1 MSEHRSKR
9 IVVVGCGQA
18 GLQAA
23 ISLRQRGHT
32 GPISMIE
39 CESTGAYQRP
49 PLSKNFILSKAD
61 CSDLAIRKDSFYR
74 DQNIDLLTGRLA
86 SSIDR
91 ARKTV
96 VLSDRSELGY
106 DCLALATGASAR
118 PLAVQGIEHAHYLR
132 GFEDALALRAAFRAA
147 RQIAIV
153 GGGYI
158 GLELAASARK
168 MGLEVTVLEAADR
181 VLGRVVAPETS
192 RFFAALH
199 RERGALI
206 QLNTAISSIVKSR
219 SGRLHVSCANGFQTE
234 VDVVVAAVGAMPRTE
249 LADVANLDTEG
260 GIVVD
265 VRCRT
270 SDPLIYAAGD
280 CTSQQLQTTGRF
292 TRVESVQNAI
302 AQGNQVAA
310 SILELD
316 PPAPDV
322 PWFWSD
328 QYDMK
333 LQIAGLSVGYDRIEL
348 HGEPGDG
355 SFSVAYFRNDALIAL
370 DAINRPQDFV
380 RARKAIGR
388 LQQSLAQENG
398 ETEVSAQNGADNGPH
413 QFH

>member
-1 MSEHRSKR
+1 MSGLHSKR

-18 GLQAA
+18 GLQTA
-23 ISLRQRGHT
+23 ISLRQRGHI

-39 CESTGAYQRP
+39 CENTCAYQRP

-61 CSDLAIRKDSFYR
+61 CSDLVIRKDGIYR
-74 DQNIDLLTGRLA
+74 DQNIERLTGRVA

-91 ARKTV
+91 ARKAV
-96 VLSDRSELGY
+96 VLSDQCELAY

-118 PLAVQGIEHAHYLR
+118 PLAVQGSEHAYYLR
-132 GFEDALALRAAFRAA
+132 GFEDALALRTAFRAA
-147 RQIAIV
+147 QKIAIV

-199 RERGALI
+199 RERGVLI
-206 QLNTAISSIVKSR
+206 QLNTAISSIAKSQ
-219 SGRLHVSCANGFQTE
+219 SGMLHVFCANGLQTE

-270 SDPLIYAAGD
+270 SDQLIYAAGD
-280 CTSQQLQTTGRF
+280 CTSQPLQTTGRF
-292 TRVESVQNAI
+292 ARIESVQNAI

-310 SILELD
+310 SILEME

-328 QYDMK
+328 QYDTK
-333 LQIAGLSVGYDRIEL
+333 LQIAGLSIGYDRIEV

-355 SFSVAYFRNDALIAL
+355 SFSVAYFRNGALIAL

-380 RARKAIGR
+380 RARKAIGHS
-388 LQQSLAQENG
+388 QHSLARENKA
-398 ETEVSAQNGADNGPH
+398 TAISAQKWG
-413 QFH
+413 